1 MVKSYGIR
9 DQISLEAKARI
20 SIVISRGV
28 HFRFGSVFIKKSN
41 QTELFF
47 FKKTRNQIE
56 TGSNRPVSVW
66 FFKTKTGSNWFGS
79 VLARFGSVFFGS
91 GSVRFG
97 SVWFF
102 QFQT

>member
-47 FKKTRNQIE
+47 LKKT
-56 TGSNRPVSVW
+56 
-66 FFKTKTGSNWFGS
+66 
-79 VLARFGSVFFGS
+79 
-91 GSVRFG
+91 
-97 SVWFF
+97 
-102 QFQT
+102 